1 MASVEQTPP
10 NSNVKVPASVVTLEW
25 VSFFT
30 DMASEMIYPLIPLFV
45 VQTLGASPALLG
57 LIDGVAEGIGSSLRW
72 LGGALSDRSGKRK
85 PFILAGYSISAL
97 SKPLM
102 GMAAAIGGWPLL
114 MAGRC
119 SDRLGKPVQTKV
131 QSSPFG
137 LYL

>member
-1 MASVEQTPP
+1 MTSVEHTPP
-10 NSNVKVPASVVTLEW
+10 NSKVPASVITLGW

-45 VQTLGASPALLG
+45 VQTLGVSPALLG

-72 LGGALSDRSGKRK
+72 LGGALSDRSGRRK
-85 PFILAGYSISAL
+85 PFILAGYSLSAI
-97 SKPLM
+97 SKPIM
-102 GMAAAIGGWPLL
+102 GMAAGIGGWPIF

-119 SDRLGKPVQTKV
+119 SDRLGKSVQTKV
-131 QSSPFG
+131 QSPPFR